1 MINYWATNLIVF
13 IVNKSVFLISN
24 SDRYWNLFV
33 RNTWSKQSSDMRQ
46 DVPIVSLVKLRHND
60 KMVTRSDL
68 RSRRL
73 KIGVKFPKGFSLTMN
88 YRVIQNSVSIAA
100 QVTDNWPT
108 TGIWYNSICFFK
120 SSNSSWT
127 FLIK

>member
-1 MINYWATNLIVF
+1 
-13 IVNKSVFLISN
+13 
-24 SDRYWNLFV
+24 
-33 RNTWSKQSSDMRQ
+33 MRQ

-68 RSRRL
+68 RSRRI
-73 KIGVKFPKGFSLTMN
+73 KIGVKFPKGFLLTMN

-108 TGIWYNSICFFK
+108 TGIWWLHVNQPPRDLPSG
-120 SSNSSWT
+120 
-127 FLIK
+127 